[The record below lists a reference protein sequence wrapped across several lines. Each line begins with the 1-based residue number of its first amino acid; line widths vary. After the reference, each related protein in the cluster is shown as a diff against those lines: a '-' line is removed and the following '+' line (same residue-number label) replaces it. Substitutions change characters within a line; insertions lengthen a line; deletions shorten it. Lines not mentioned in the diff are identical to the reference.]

1 MEHGARRVPWLSGKG
16 HLFQWSHVIRQLHLR
31 ARLRTPGKLVPIVA
45 VVVSAG
51 VSSCTGPESGETAL
65 RLVPV
70 ASSGSPLSENGS
82 IALVTE
88 VVACVIDSYE
98 VRIHCSGRDDVPI
111 GVFGRRGEG
120 PGEFETPLDV
130 IRGPDET
137 VGVIDMG
144 LMRMSVFA
152 PTGRLV
158 SDRLLPGIFIPSGP
172 ADTSLVG
179 STLDVAGGQWQQLEL
194 DLTSDEILWERVF
207 PTDLREEAGCESLS
221 FGGLLLGAVSPGGH
235 MVFRACDGHL
245 LHFSHRDADT
255 GRVIVAPTYTIE
267 LPSER
272 DIQYVEEL
280 RRNAAQRGGFVPP
293 PPSRDRP
300 RAYARHLWS
309 DGQDRLWV
317 LTNRDRDEWSY
328 LDIYDRDGQYAGTV
342 RIRDRAHG
350 FDVLGSTLAVL
361 VERQAGPDDAD
372 GIPDRAIDWYDI
384 SGVDLGLRVP

>member
-1 MEHGARRVPWLSGKG
+1 MAVLVSG
-16 HLFQWSHVIRQLHLR
+16 
-31 ARLRTPGKLVPIVA
+31 
-45 VVVSAG
+45 
-51 VSSCTGPESGETAL
+51 SCTEPESGETAL

-70 ASSGSPLSENGS
+70 ASSSSPLSEGES

-98 VRIHCSGRDDVPI
+98 VRIHCSGRDDVQI
-111 GVFGRRGEG
+111 GVFGRSGEG

-137 VGVIDMG
+137 VGVIDWG
-144 LMRMSVFA
+144 LMRISVFT

-158 SDRLLPGIFIPSGP
+158 SDRLLPGIFMPSGP
-172 ADTSLVG
+172 FDTSLVG

-207 PTDLREEAGCESLS
+207 PTDLLEEAGCESFS
-221 FGGLLLGAVSPGGH
+221 FRGLVSGVVSPGGQ
-235 MVFRACDGHL
+235 MVFGACDGHL
-245 LHFSHRDADT
+245 LHYSSRDDSV
-255 GRVIVAPTYTIE
+255 GQVILAPTYTIE
-267 LPSER
+267 LPNER

-280 RRNAAQRGGFVPP
+280 RRNAAQRGEFVPP
-293 PPSRDRP
+293 PPSRDTP
-300 RAYARHLWS
+300 KAYSRHRWF

-372 GIPDRAIDWYDI
+372 GVPDRAIDWYDI
-384 SGVDLGLRVP
+384 SAVDLGLPAR